1 MTCVELKH
9 THLKQRGHTQRHVG
23 RGDRRGVGRGPG
35 FRHKGRCRARGARG
49 GELLH
54 RAWPWATAPFRRA
67 AFYFIGDNPYEMFV
81 IRRRAKWLCGPMA
94 RRRPE
99 GDGPGHPAYDANA
112 AFEGYA

>member
-1 MTCVELKH
+1 MPVINDSAPSYIH
-9 THLKQRGHTQRHVG
+9 AG
-23 RGDRRGVGRGPG
+23 RSGRRATSSPRSSRRSTSGGASHGP
-35 FRHKGRCRARGARG
+35 
-49 GELLH
+49 L
-54 RAWPWATAPFRRA
+54 APFRRT